1 MGGSSSSSSTTN
13 NYVDNSSI
21 TANQAG
27 ALLGIA
33 GDGNKVGSVNVL
45 DGGAIQSAFDFA
57 GQAGD
62 RAFDFAGQAGGKAFD
77 FAESS
82 NSKLMQAISETMGFA
97 ERAGNN
103 AMRIAFESSQ
113 PGAAALNK
121 QLIGIGVVAVSTVAA
136 FAFLRGKK

>member
-1 MGGSSSSSSTTN
+1 MGLFGGSSSSSSTTN

-33 GDGNKVGSVNVL
+33 GNDNSVGSVNLL

-62 RAFDFAGQAGGKAFD
+62 RAYS
-77 FAESS
+77 FAESN
-82 NSKLMQAISETMGFA
+82 NSKLMQAIGESISFA

-103 AMRIAFESSQ
+103 AMRIAAEAAQ

-121 QLIGIGVVAVSTVAA
+121 QLIGIGVVAASTVAA
-136 FAFLRGKK
+136 FVFLRGKK

>member
-1 MGGSSSSSSTTN
+1 MGLFGGSSSSSSTTN

-33 GDGNKVGSVNVL
+33 GDSNTVGSVNVL
-45 DGGAIQSAFDFA
+45 DGGVINRAFEFA
-57 GQAGD
+57 GKAGS
-62 RAFDFAGQAGGKAFD
+62 RAFE

-82 NSKLMQAISETMGFA
+82 NTKLTKAVNDTLGFA

-113 PGAAALNK
+113 PGTATMNK
-121 QLIGIGVVAVSTVAA
+121 QMIGFGILVASTVAA
-136 FAFLRGKK
+136 FVFMNRGK

>member
-1 MGGSSSSSSTTN
+1 MGGSSSSKSETN

-33 GDGNKVGSVNVL
+33 GDSNSVGSVNVL
-45 DGGAIQSAFDFA
+45 DGGVIN
-57 GQAGD
+57 
-62 RAFDFAGQAGGKAFD
+62 RAFDFAEKNNNGLNKAI
-77 FAESS
+77 
-82 NSKLMQAISETMGFA
+82 NETLGFA

-113 PGAAALNK
+113 PETATMNK
-121 QLIGIGVVAVSTVAA
+121 QMIGFGVLAASTLAA
-136 FAFLRGKK
+136 IVLMRRGK